1 MRHSGRG
8 GVPFRYNGLGRPLEC
23 APAPRRRLLVAQDVV
38 QGWIDGVDGLAT
50 LVGVV
55 QLKTP
60 WCSACSE
67 GSGSHGSNLRR
78 RGERRRLVL
87 LRPRALQPAM
97 RALPHGGN
105 RRRLAHGARRLVA
118 GKSATSATRA
128 RRETQWSAPRGKHLF
143 FSLQVCRLPPPAP
156 LARRWAPAPSPRGCT
171 PPSAPPRPV
180 SRAEAP
186 PGTPYRP
193 PKQHIP
199 FC

>member
-1 MRHSGRG
+1 MAKSTVCGPEMKRHTGRALSLQW
-8 GVPFRYNGLGRPLEC
+8 P
-23 APAPRRRLLVAQDVV
+23 
-38 QGWIDGVDGLAT
+38 
-50 LVGVV
+50 
-55 QLKTP
+55 
-60 WCSACSE
+60 SS
-67 GSGSHGSNLRR
+67 
-78 RGERRRLVL
+78 
-87 LRPRALQPAM
+87 RALQPDTM
-97 RALPHGGN
+97 RALPQGGN

-193 PKQHIP
+193 PKQLTAHTILLISV
-199 FC
+199 CRVGAKTGISTY